1 MEARSWRDEIADE
14 RARSEEQN
22 PQRGFCD
29 ERRASEEEVIGIQ
42 KEMKSP
48 TSERGARSKIPNGD
62 FEIGRA
68 SCRER
73 VLPGV

>member
-14 RARSEEQN
+14 RARNEEQN

-48 TSERGARSKIPNGD
+48 TSERGGSKTT
-62 FEIGRA
+62 EIC
-68 SCRER
+68 CR
-73 VLPGV
+73 VFFVVNILSNICI